1 MTTWSGI
8 AFLAFVILAVVN
20 LIGLRSD
27 DTKVNRRTKPLL
39 MPLLALA
46 YWLAMRGNE
55 SFALFLVIALLCGF
69 LGDTFLL
76 GTTQKLFTCG
86 LLAFLAGHIFYILL
100 FLDRTELS
108 TLPLLGFIL
117 PLVVYVLLFW
127 LVIKKLYP
135 SLKKED
141 KPCVTVYM
149 IAILLMNY
157 AALQFGLAGNS
168 YLPFVG
174 SIFFVLSDTM
184 LAFQHFKFRSTP
196 FSRIAI
202 MSTYLVAQM
211 LITFGFVF

>member
-141 KPCVTVYM
+141 KPGVTVYM

-157 AALQFGLAGNS
+157 AALQFGLVGNS

>member
-141 KPCVTVYM
+141 KPGVTVYM

>member
-141 KPCVTVYM
+141 KPGATVYM